1 MGLVE
6 DKICLDSDFL
16 IDFLRNKKET
26 VEWLKEYE
34 KKVDLATT
42 IINAFEIYHG
52 EFKIKNN
59 AVHID
64 NLLKNLNVLNLSIE
78 IVKKAGEIATNLEK
92 EGNIIEFRDILIAAT
107 VISNNYS
114 LKTNNKKHFE
124 RIKGLRIV

>member
-1 MGLVE
+1 ME

-16 IDFLRNKKET
+16 IDFLKNKKEA

-34 KKVDLATT
+34 EKAELATT
-42 IINAFEIYHG
+42 IINTFEIYHG

-59 AVHID
+59 AILID
-64 NLLKNLNVLNLSIE
+64 NLLKNLDVLNLSVE
-78 IVKKAGEIATNLEK
+78 ITKKAGELSANLEK
-92 EGNIIEFRDILIAAT
+92 EGNMIEFRDILIAAI

-124 RIKGLRIV
+124 RIKELKII